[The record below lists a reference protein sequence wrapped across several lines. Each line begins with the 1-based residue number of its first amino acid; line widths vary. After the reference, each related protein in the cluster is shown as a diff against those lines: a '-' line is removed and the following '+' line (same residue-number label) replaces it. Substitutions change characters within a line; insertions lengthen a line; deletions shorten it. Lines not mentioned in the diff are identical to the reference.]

1 MVVFR
6 FSSWTDAVTTC
17 GHRTKQISTKMA
29 KALLMAD
36 AVFFLKNRDN
46 LGLDL
51 RVDEGETSFSRLV
64 VTGSYT
70 MRFPRYEY
78 WDPWAV
84 VHLT

>member
-1 MVVFR
+1 MLVFR
-6 FSSWTDAVTTC
+6 FSSWTDAVTIW
-17 GHRTKQISTKMA
+17 GNRTKQMSAKMA
-29 KALLMAD
+29 MALLMAD

-51 RVDEGETSFSRLV
+51 RVEEGATSFRLV